1 MGHGRYATPDRTL
14 RNFEAKIRDNPAM
27 LCADRILK
35 TPLVAAALG
44 ILGSIMGIPQIALA
58 VQASVAA
65 LRMMGIVTEGA

>member
-1 MGHGRYATPDRTL
+1 
-14 RNFEAKIRDNPAM
+14 M

-44 ILGSIMGIPQIALA
+44 ILDSIMGILQIALA